1 MPVSPQCSVTADLG
15 HSSSGFWKSFSPATE
30 GPLKISPLFPNGL
43 SHRSRREAG
52 RGRESRGLFAV
63 FPKALPLQYAR
74 RDFLRK
80 HTVKCVLL
88 NEATVQLS
96 QLLLLAL
103 HRVVHSW
110 HQHVSYLQSS
120 SASLRVAFLYPHNL
134 LICLFVDLSSSL
146 SLLKQSRCQNQ
157 ILIKNLNDKWPLPCE
172 SPSPMTH
179 SEHFPPQCTHQKHS
193 VVVVTVLTLR

>member
-96 QLLLLAL
+96 
-103 HRVVHSW
+103 SW

-120 SASLRVAFLYPHNL
+120 SASLRVAFLYPHNF